1 MNALITARFFDIRT
15 ATTTNRWLHWLLFCG
30 VAGVPEQTYQAYSS
44 ATVLK
49 AKIQLWGQ
57 PKQYMLGVLY
67 HFTLC
72 MPMHDNHLNN
82 ILRLDHLGWPEH
94 SLLQVRV
101 LGLGHAGGAR
111 LATIYKLTA
120 KITKLTQNNARCA
133 CEASLFQVGPEV

>member
-1 MNALITARFFDIRT
+1 MQARATPSAQFVNGMSVLTQSIRVMNALITARFFDIRT

-72 MPMHDNHLNN
+72 MPM
-82 ILRLDHLGWPEH
+82 I
-94 SLLQVRV
+94 
-101 LGLGHAGGAR
+101 
-111 LATIYKLTA
+111 
-120 KITKLTQNNARCA
+120 IT
-133 CEASLFQVGPEV
+133 